1 MICTRCRKLYKALW
15 QRDDY
20 QLCGPCCLAY
30 LRAQGI
36 IERITS
42 AGMRVELTPAQ

>member
-20 QLCGPCCLAY
+20 QFKPGCRWAY
-30 LRAQGI
+30 AY
-36 IERITS
+36 
-42 AGMRVELTPAQ
+42 